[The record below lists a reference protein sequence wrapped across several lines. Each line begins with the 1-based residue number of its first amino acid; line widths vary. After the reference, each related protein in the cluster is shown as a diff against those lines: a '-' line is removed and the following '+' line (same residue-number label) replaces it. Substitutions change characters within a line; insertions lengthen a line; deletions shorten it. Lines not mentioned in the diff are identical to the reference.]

1 MKILNESSSHH
12 ELEFALTSTLTK
24 CKQQQKN
31 SSTET
36 HPPSHSDIR
45 EVSTSD
51 EDAGEHP
58 GSQHIVVPLEYFL
71 ETVVNPLP
79 GKGSEPP
86 RMLMSA
92 DYRQTRLLL
101 KKRSDHRIS
110 CDTKEW
116 IKGREAYYIQCIRKM
131 YSGYLCVKERNS
143 YHRQQLTAQQNGTG
157 EGGTQQQQRGGA
169 QQQQGGGAQQQ
180 QGGGAQQQQGGGAQQ
195 QQRGGAQ
202 QQQGGGAQQQQRG
215 GAQQQQGG
223 GAQQQQ
229 GGGAQQQQGGGAQQQ
244 QGGGAQQQQGG
255 GAQQQQR
262 GGAQQQQGGDAQQQ
276 QRGGAQQQQRGG
288 AQQIDAVSGNI
299 KDRFKVCVRQSI
311 STYKNEKKLLMLFRL
326 QPAE

>member
-1 MKILNESSSHH
+1 MYITTDSKTKQLTVTYNKEEADAFTVKILNESSSHH

-24 CKQQQKN
+24 CKQRQIN

-36 HPPSHSDIR
+36 HSPSHSDIF
-45 EVSTSD
+45 EVSTSGD
-51 EDAGEHP
+51 DAGEHP
-58 GSQHIVVPLEYFL
+58 GSQQVVLPLEYFL

-86 RMLMSA
+86 RMRMSA

-143 YHRQQLTAQQNGTG
+143 YHRQQLAAQQNGTG
-157 EGGTQQQQRGGA
+157 EDGAQQQQGGGAQQQQGGDEQQQQGGDEQQQQGGGA
-169 QQQQGGGAQQQ
+169 QQQQGGGVQQQQGGDEQQQQGGDEQQQ

-195 QQRGGAQ
+195 QQRGDEQ
-202 QQQGGGAQQQQRG
+202 QQQSG

-223 GAQQQQ
+223 GE
-229 GGGAQQQQGGGAQQQ
+229 
-244 QGGGAQQQQGG
+244 
-255 GAQQQQR
+255 
-262 GGAQQQQGGDAQQQ
+262 
-276 QRGGAQQQQRGG
+276 
-288 AQQIDAVSGNI
+288 QQIGAISGSI